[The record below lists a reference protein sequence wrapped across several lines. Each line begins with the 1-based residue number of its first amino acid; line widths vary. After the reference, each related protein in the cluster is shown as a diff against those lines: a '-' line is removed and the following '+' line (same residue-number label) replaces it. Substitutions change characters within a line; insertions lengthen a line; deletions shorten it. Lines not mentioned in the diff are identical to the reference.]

1 MLYREKDY
9 LAHYGVPGMKWGK
22 RKSSYSSTGVR
33 SAIARRQNEKI
44 DKSFKKWSEGS
55 KQRADAIELGK
66 KANVSRRAYESN
78 RSDKNLKSQYK
89 QDNKAYKKA
98 LKANTTYRKGQVK
111 KEVGSDLSRKYLSEA
126 KKVKKQLDANPGNR
140 DLQKQYNKLM
150 SKHDMERARA
160 RKAPTLAAK
169 RSAKKAA
176 MKRRMTMIVKA
187 TATTAA
193 VGAGTYAVNRYLS
206 NHQVTRN
213 GKRVQFSTQNVRSV
227 MKTAN
232 KVRKILGL

>member
-1 MLYREKDY
+1 
-9 LAHYGVPGMKWGK
+9 MKWGK

-66 KANVSRRAYESN
+66 KANLSRRAYESN
-78 RSDKNLKSQYK
+78 RSDKNLKTQYK

-98 LKANTTYRKGQVK
+98 LKNNTTYRKGQVK

-126 KKVKKQLDANPGNR
+126 KKVKKQLEANPGNR

-150 SKHDMERARA
+150 SKHDVERARA
-160 RKAPTLAAK
+160 RKAPTVAAK

-176 MKRRMTMIVKA
+176 MKRRMTMTAKA
-187 TATTAA
+187 AATTAA
-193 VGAGTYAVNRYLS
+193 IGAGAYAVNRYLS

-213 GKRVQFSTQNVRSV
+213 GKQVQFGSQNIRD
-227 MKTAN
+227 MMDKAE
-232 KVRKILGL
+232 KVRRFMEFVY